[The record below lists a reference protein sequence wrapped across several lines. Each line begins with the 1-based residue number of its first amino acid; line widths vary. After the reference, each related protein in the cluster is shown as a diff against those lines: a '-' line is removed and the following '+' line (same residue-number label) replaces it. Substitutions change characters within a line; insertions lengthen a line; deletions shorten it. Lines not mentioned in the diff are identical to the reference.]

1 MQEGTDKGSNED
13 KGFHDED
20 EVPVNKGSIGQGV
33 AASKVEEEPG
43 HAASKDRHGR
53 ESNGFAER
61 QAHDENVGRHHNAS
75 SPNATARR
83 QRDTQRSHEE
93 TKDIVRRQRKQLQL
107 RIFLKSLVIIVN
119 VHGSI
124 VLHVVAPV
132 VAVVVVVVV
141 VLGIFIVVLFLLFVL
156 FFFLIFFLLLLLL
169 LLLFLFCYCSI
180 CDKVVVVIIPNPR
193 INKTRL
199 SGSLLPGSN
208 KDTGCT
214 VSGGRSSTTK
224 ATTTAK
230 ATTTT
235 NANLVLI

>member
-83 QRDTQRSHEE
+83 QRDNQ
-93 TKDIVRRQRKQLQL
+93 
-107 RIFLKSLVIIVN
+107 
-119 VHGSI
+119 
-124 VLHVVAPV
+124 P
-132 VAVVVVVVV
+132 
-141 VLGIFIVVLFLLFVL
+141 
-156 FFFLIFFLLLLLL
+156 
-169 LLLFLFCYCSI
+169 
-180 CDKVVVVIIPNPR
+180 
-193 INKTRL
+193 
-199 SGSLLPGSN
+199 
-208 KDTGCT
+208 
-214 VSGGRSSTTK
+214 SS
-224 ATTTAK
+224 
-230 ATTTT
+230 
-235 NANLVLI
+235 